1 VRIKTIGLLYET
13 LEDAHKLELPI
24 EFLHHWREP
33 REIAAIENA
42 IQKAGFTTV
51 HIGTPQ
57 HLINNISSIRKS
69 VDFIFTLSVG
79 FVSRFRQAFGAMACE
94 LAGIPYTGAD
104 PYAKITGQN
113 KHLAKALFDKFG
125 VRTPQW
131 TYIHDL
137 TMVAG
142 SSFPEFPV
150 IIKPAYEGTSIG
162 ITAHSVVYTYNELIK
177 QLKYILNVVKIPAI
191 VEKFIIGKEYKLGII
206 GNDLPLFEGIFE
218 DVHKDGTSLKNDY
231 LHYTGK
237 KEGMYL
243 KEKRDI
249 YSHGFSEVRRSC
261 NFLYQLLCPLDYGV
275 FDIRQSEDG
284 DFFII
289 EFNTDATLHPDRTLA
304 QCCQMHGIS
313 YEQMIE
319 YILQT
324 AFQRQGIPWN

>member
-1 VRIKTIGLLYET
+1 VRVKTIGLLYET
-13 LEDAHKLELPI
+13 IEDAQKLGLPI

-33 REIAAIENA
+33 QEISAIEKA
-42 IQKAGFTTV
+42 IQKAGFATV
-51 HIGTPQ
+51 RIGTPQ
-57 HLINNISSIRKS
+57 HFINNISSIKKS

-113 KHLAKALFDKFG
+113 KHLTKSLMDKFG

-131 TYIHDL
+131 TYVQDL
-137 TMVAG
+137 TMVAE
-142 SSFPEFPV
+142 SSFPEFPL
-150 IIKPAYEGTSIG
+150 IIKPAYEGTSVG
-162 ITAHSVVYTYNELIK
+162 ITAHSVVYAYDELIK
-177 QLKYILNVVKIPAI
+177 QLEYVLNVVKMSVI
-191 VEKFIIGKEYKLGII
+191 VEKFIIGKEYKIGFI
-206 GNDLPLFEGIFE
+206 GNDLPSFEGIFE

-231 LHYTGK
+231 LHYTRK
-237 KEGMYL
+237 KEGVYL
-243 KEKRDI
+243 KERRDI
-249 YSHGFSEVRRSC
+249 YLPEFSEVRKSC
-261 NFLYQLLCPLDYGV
+261 NILYHLLCPLDYGV

-319 YILQT
+319 YILQA
-324 AFQRQGIPWN
+324 AFKRQGIPWN